1 MISNI
6 VPQIL
11 ARGLA
16 ILDDPEREAWRKN
29 FRYNL
34 RRFVKKQKWRE
45 QREARWRRMRN
56 GDL

>member
-1 MISNI
+1 MMSNI

-29 FRYNL
+29 FRYNI
-34 RRFVKKQKWRE
+34 RRFAKKHKGKE
-45 QREARWRRMRN
+45 QRAARWRRIRN
-56 GDL
+56 G